1 MSPNHPTNADRST
14 SLDAGTAAEPWRDV
28 AESLARMSRELLVQ
42 ETPRQALDR
51 VVAYACELIDGCEH
65 AGILLLHRGR
75 HVETTAATSD
85 LVHESDRLQEELAEG
100 PCFDAVAQKEPVYR
114 VADFNQR
121 VLSWPRYAPKAREL
135 GIASMVGFQLY
146 DADDIAAALDVYS
159 TRPHA
164 FTEHSAH
171 VGWLLSSH
179 TALAVAATRPQ
190 GQRHPALRPQD
201 ATG

>member
-1 MSPNHPTNADRST
+1 MSPNSST
-14 SLDAGTAAEPWRDV
+14 SPPTDAAREGAEPWREV

-42 ETPRQALDR
+42 ETPRQVLDR
-51 VVAYACELIDGCEH
+51 VVAYARELIDGCEH

-75 HVETTAATSD
+75 RVETTAATSD
-85 LVHESDRLQEELAEG
+85 LVRESDRLQEELAEG

-114 VADFNQR
+114 IADFNQR

-146 DADDIAAALDVYS
+146 DAEDIAAALDVYS

-164 FTEHSAH
+164 FTERSAH

-190 GQRHPALRPQD
+190 DQRHPALRPED